1 MHYYYYKTS
10 KDISI
15 ALLLLRSDR
24 FWTPILLAP
33 LLLLHTDRFWT
44 TPLFALPLLHSD
56 GFGTTL
62 LFSLLLQ
69 HPDRF
74 WMTLLFGVPLS
85 HSFFQSMVVVLPI
98 KESYNLTDFE
108 RLFYLHYNY
117 CYYYTDRFST
127 TLLFALLLQHWQIF
141 NDSYCTISTTTATLK
156 DFQRLLFAL
165 LLLQHSE
172 IFNDSYLHY
181 CYYYCN
187 TQRFST
193 NLLFA
198 LLLQLLQHSEIFN
211 GSFICTIAATTTAT
225 LRDFQR
231 LLFALLLLL
240 LKKHWKIFNDSYLHY
255 CFYCTLTDFQRLLFA
270 LLLLHW

>member
-1 MHYYYYKTS
+1 
-10 KDISI
+10 
-15 ALLLLRSDR
+15 
-24 FWTPILLAP
+24 
-33 LLLLHTDRFWT
+33 
-44 TPLFALPLLHSD
+44 
-56 GFGTTL
+56 
-62 LFSLLLQ
+62 
-69 HPDRF
+69 
-74 WMTLLFGVPLS
+74 MTLLFGVPLS
-85 HSFFQSMVVVLPI
+85 HSFSQSMVVVLPI
-98 KESYNLTDFE
+98 KESCNLTDFE

-193 NLLFA
+193 TLLFA
-198 LLLQLLQHSEIFN
+198 LLLLLLQHSEIFN
-211 GSFICTIAATTTAT
+211 DSFICTIATTTARLRDFQRLFYLHYCCYYYCNTQRFSTTFICTIATTTKKT
-225 LRDFQR
+225 LKDFQR

-240 LKKHWKIFNDSYLHY
+240 HSDRFWTTLI
-255 CFYCTLTDFQRLLFA
+255 CTTTTTTLIDFERLLFA
-270 LLLLHW
+270 LLLLLHW